1 MAWNPALYSAFR
13 RQRLQ
18 PALDLLARVAL
29 EAPRRVY
36 DLGCGPGEVTRLMAE
51 RWPAATITGLDSDKN
66 MLEMAAAEPSP
77 VSWEQGDIADFQAV
91 NTPDLIYSNAALNW
105 VEAHETVFPRL
116 AGLLA
121 PGGILAVQMPR
132 NSAEPSHAAMM
143 DIARAGPWRE
153 QLAPLLDP
161 APVRGPAFY
170 HNVLNPL
177 AARLDIWETK
187 YLHVL
192 EGEDPVVKWFSATAL
207 RPFLAAL
214 EEPARG
220 RYLAEYTARVRDAYP
235 PHPDGRTLLTLRRIF
250 VLAVFSRTR

>member
-1 MAWNPALYSAFR
+1 MAWNPTLYAAFR
-13 RQRLQ
+13 QQRLQ
-18 PALDLLARVAL
+18 PALDLLARVSL

-51 RWPAATITGLDSDKN
+51 RWPAAKITGLDSDRN
-66 MLEMAAAEPSP
+66 MLETAAAEDVDAPGP
-77 VSWEQGDIADFQAV
+77 VSWEQGDIADFQAADA
-91 NTPDLIYSNAALNW
+91 PDLIFSNAALNW

-121 PGGILAVQMPR
+121 PGGVLAVQMPR
-132 NSAEPSHAAMM
+132 NSTEPSHAAMM

-153 QLAPLLDP
+153 QLAPLLNP
-161 APVRGPAFY
+161 PPVRGPAFY
-170 HNVLNPL
+170 HKVLDPL

-192 EGEDPVVKWFSATAL
+192 EGQDPVVKWFSATAL

-214 EEPARG
+214 EEPVRG
-220 RYLAEYTARVRDAYP
+220 RYLAEYTARMRSVYP
-235 PHPDGRTLLTLRRIF
+235 PQPDGRTLLTLRRIF
-250 VLAVFSRTR
+250 ILAVL